1 MVSRGSG
8 GGREPSVTE
17 RRLAERRAILV
28 RRDHI
33 GQLLVE
39 EEEEDSL
46 SNDQSWRSAMAV
58 TEGMIEVVIMNYCTV
73 ENSVLTF

>member
-1 MVSRGSG
+1 MAVAGAVAKIG
-8 GGREPSVTE
+8 P
-17 RRLAERRAILV
+17 RLLT
-28 RRDHI
+28 
-33 GQLLVE
+33 
-39 EEEEDSL
+39 EEDSL